1 MREGERKRER
11 ERERERENIAET
23 FADNTPVFTVPK
35 GQYFFMGDNRDN
47 SGDSR
52 IPANIGG
59 VGFVPFEQ
67 LIGRADRVIFSSAG
81 SRILYFWTWRK
92 DRFFKALN

>member
-1 MREGERKRER
+1 
-11 ERERERENIAET
+11 
-23 FADNTPVFTVPK
+23 
-35 GQYFFMGDNRDN
+35 DN

-67 LIGRADRVIFSSAG
+67 LIGRANRVIFSSAG